1 MMPLYVGYYQ
11 SPLGLMKIEANED
24 VLTAVT
30 FLSDEAANG
39 VDEIGSSSIVNET
52 INQLEEYFSKK
63 RRQFDLPLGFEGTD
77 FQQQVWKELTK
88 IPFGQTMSYA
98 RLADLLGSRKLVRA
112 VGNANG
118 KNPIAIIVPCHRVIG
133 NSGDLVGY
141 AGGLWRKQ
149 WLLEHEG
156 GQKTFA
162 F

>member
-1 MMPLYVGYYQ
+1 MSLYSGYYQ
-11 SPLGLMKIEANED
+11 SPLGLIQIEASEEA
-24 VLTAVT
+24 LTAVK
-30 FLSDEAANG
+30 FLPEEAVSETADTVSLG
-39 VDEIGSSSIVNET
+39 LVNET
-52 INQLEEYFSKK
+52 IKQLTEYFDNK

-77 FQQQVWKELTK
+77 FQQSVWKELTR

-98 RLADLLGSRKLVRA
+98 RLADLLGSKKLVRA

-118 KNPIAIIVPCHRVIG
+118 RNPIAIIVPCHRVIG

>member
-1 MMPLYVGYYQ
+1 MSLYSGYYQ
-11 SPLGLMKIEANED
+11 SPLGLIQIETSEEA
-24 VLTAVT
+24 LTAVK
-30 FLSDEAANG
+30 FLPDEEVSETA
-39 VDEIGSSSIVNET
+39 DTGSSGLVNET
-52 INQLEEYFSKK
+52 ITQLAEYFDNK

-77 FQQQVWKELTK
+77 FQQSVWKELTR

-98 RLADLLGSRKLVRA
+98 RLADLLGSKKLVRA

-118 KNPIAIIVPCHRVIG
+118 RNPIAIIVPCHRVIG